1 MFGECHAHLIMDGLN
16 YKDAISIHKDHVN
29 DEVIRKHLKAY
40 EELGIVFV
48 RDGVLLILLLLYSF
62 SL

>member
-48 RDGVLLILLLLYSF
+48 RDGGDALGVR
-62 SL
+62 

>member
-29 DEVIRKHLKAY
+29 DESDT
-40 EELGIVFV
+40 ETFE
-48 RDGVLLILLLLYSF
+48 

>member
-16 YKDAISIHKDHVN
+16 YKEGKFLFIKDHVN
-29 DEVIRKHLKAY
+29 DEVDT
-40 EELGIVFV
+40 ETSE
-48 RDGVLLILLLLYSF
+48 